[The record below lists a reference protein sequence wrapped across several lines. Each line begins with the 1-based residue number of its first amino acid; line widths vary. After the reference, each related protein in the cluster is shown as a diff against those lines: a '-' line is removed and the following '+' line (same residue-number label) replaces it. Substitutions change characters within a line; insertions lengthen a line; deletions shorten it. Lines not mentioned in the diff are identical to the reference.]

1 MGYRNYIGK
10 ISKENYEKIKD
21 LSPTELENHFNLN
34 KEEDDIHYLSKKDI
48 GLHELYEIG
57 SYCDYGYKHK
67 ELLNDFFSNKETN
80 ELYHNSDTEFQLVN
94 SKDFL
99 AIIIDDYKERVKR
112 MYENLIKDYDRSDLS
127 KLTKV
132 QVIEAFEHIRSMSFE
147 WTHITPYDLD
157 NTEKVTSSWKYEY
170 AIFEL
175 INIYKRFDW
184 DKDVMIYWGG

>member
-21 LSPTELENHFNLN
+21 LSPTELDNHFNLN
-34 KEEDDIHYLSKKDI
+34 KEEDDVYYLSKKD
-48 GLHELYEIG
+48 LEVKELYELG

-67 ELLNDFFSNKETN
+67 ELLTDFFSNKETN

-112 MYENLIKDYDRSDLS
+112 MYENLLKDYDRSDLS

-132 QVIEAFEHIRSMSFE
+132 QVMEAFEHISSMSFE
-147 WTHITPYDLD
+147 WTHLTPYDLD
-157 NTEKVTSSWKYEY
+157 ETEKITSSWKYEY

-175 INIYKRFDW
+175 ISIYKRFDW
-184 DKDVMIYWGG
+184 DKDVMVYWGE